1 MNWLRAKNAH
11 LTLSY
16 HALQSTLQFCSPFE
30 ILYDFASQFKIDLS
44 IVNVT
49 CKGATAPIE
58 LFFNIIIMGVCIIII
73 ESNFQMF
80 RGITFNPMNDVFM
93 KGMFQPAY
101 KSWAVKDRGTS
112 ARATLGGQLRY
123 FITILMVIA
132 ARAAGGFDFFQAFMQ
147 FL

>member
-1 MNWLRAKNAH
+1 
-11 LTLSY
+11 
-16 HALQSTLQFCSPFE
+16 
-30 ILYDFASQFKIDLS
+30 
-44 IVNVT
+44 
-49 CKGATAPIE
+49 
-58 LFFNIIIMGVCIIII
+58 MGICIIII

-80 RGITFNPMNDVFM
+80 RGVTFNSMTDVFI

-101 KSWAVKDRGTS
+101 KSWAFKDRGTS

-123 FITILMVIA
+123 FITILMVIV